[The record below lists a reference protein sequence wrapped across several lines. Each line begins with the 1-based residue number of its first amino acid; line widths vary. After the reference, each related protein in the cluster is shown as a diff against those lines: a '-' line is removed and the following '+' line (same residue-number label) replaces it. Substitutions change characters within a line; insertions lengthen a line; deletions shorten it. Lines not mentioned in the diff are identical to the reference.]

1 MFGVVVSGRS
11 VLTEPQAVSETQ
23 FAFSIPSVPTFSHI
37 VVFLLPGTT
46 LPDNTAAAVY
56 AQLVGSTEFKLLGAI
71 ANEKPSAIFKINNKS
86 EGPAGGGIGGDDDDM
101 VDETP
106 APTMGTVPNITLGI
120 SVEPAAQV
128 ASSLEQKKAF
138 EAAAALATPTSNGLE
153 LVKIGQD
160 TVATKVLAQR
170 IIKNCY
176 DFLTSWG
183 SGDTVPLKAF
193 QAWWTKFEAKIERDP
208 GFLERSDGG

>member
-1 MFGVVVSGRS
+1 MFGAVISGRP
-11 VLTEPQAVSETQ
+11 VLTDAQAVSQTS
-23 FAFSIPSVPTFSHI
+23 FAFTIPSAPSFSHI

-46 LPDNTAAAVY
+46 LPDATAAAVY
-56 AQLVGSTEFKLLGAI
+56 AQLPGATDFKLLGAI
-71 ANEKPSAIFKINNKS
+71 ANDKPSAIFKINNKAG
-86 EGPAGGGIGGDDDDM
+86 GPAGGGLGGDDDAM
-101 VDETP
+101 LDEGAP
-106 APTMGTVPNITLGI
+106 AAGMTGNLTLGI

-128 ASSLEQKKAF
+128 LANLEQKKAQ
-138 EAAAALATPTSNGLE
+138 AAAASAVPTTGLE
-153 LVKIGQD
+153 LVKAGQN
-160 TVATKVLAQR
+160 TISTKVLAQR

-208 GFLERSDGG
+208 GFLERSDGN